1 MARAKGSRSKFVPG
15 YGVVFLP
22 NPDLTPKQLRGTQL
36 AVEREPAGLQVAT
49 TPGTPE
55 ARKVFTPGE
64 LRARLL
70 AHRRRILRECPES
83 LRHTMLGPCR
93 DQLE

>member
-1 MARAKGSRSKFVPG
+1 MAKGSRSKYIPG

-22 NPDLTPKQLRGTQL
+22 NPALTPKQLRGTQL
-36 AVEREPAGLQVAT
+36 AVEQEPAGLQVAT
-49 TPGTPE
+49 TPATPE

-70 AHRRRILRECPES
+70 AHRRRIVGACPANQRGT
-83 LRHTMLGPCR
+83 LLGPCR